1 MPTAKRGD
9 TVRVH
14 YTGRLSDGT
23 IFDKTNSSEPLE
35 FTIGAQEVLPKFEEA
50 VLNLEVGRK
59 RVVEIESGEAY
70 GDWDENQVFEIDPAD
85 LPDDLEPEIGLDV
98 EVKLPSGRS
107 EVMTI
112 VEIEQDA
119 IVLDANH
126 PLAGEDLIFE
136 VRLVEIVKQNDT

>member
-1 MPTAKRGD
+1 MPTAKLGD

-23 IFDKTNSSEPLE
+23 IFDKTKPSEPLE

-59 RVVEIESGEAY
+59 RVVEIESDEAY

-112 VEIEQDA
+112 VEIEEDA

-126 PLAGEDLIFE
+126 PLAGEDIIFE

>member
-1 MPTAKRGD
+1 MSKAKRGD

-23 IFDKTNSSEPLE
+23 IFDKTDKNEPLE
-35 FTIGAQEVLPKFEEA
+35 FTIGAEEVLPTFEAA
-50 VLNLEVGRK
+50 VINLEVGRK
-59 RVVEIESGEAY
+59 RVVEISSEDAY
-70 GDWDENQVFEIDPAD
+70 GDWDENQVFEINPAD
-85 LPDDLEPEIGLDV
+85 LPSDLEAEIGLDV

-107 EVMTI
+107 EIMTI
-112 VEIEQDA
+112 VDIENDA

-136 VRLVEIVKQNDT
+136 VRLVEIVESEND